1 MLKIFK
7 KGNNRRKLKKIEHLL
22 NFPSNKIIMDNLNKE
37 DYIKKHQDKIIKKD
51 CLVLLIPT
59 INRNNRNRGNISN
72 QVVILKKTIK
82 KTST

>member
-1 MLKIFK
+1 MFKIINND
-7 KGNNRRKLKKIEHLL
+7 NNRRKLKKIEHLL
-22 NFPSNKIIMDNLNKE
+22 NFPSNKIIMDNLNKK
-37 DYIKKHQDKIIKKD
+37 DSIQILQDKIIKKD
-51 CLVLLIPT
+51 YLVLLIPT